1 MFEIV
6 DEMWFNNLWIGLNS
20 NKLVNVIYFW
30 FLVGVIRYRLCIK
43 IEIICDDKKKV
54 LMYSWIRKILFLNY

>member
-1 MFEIV
+1 MLEIV

-43 IEIICDDKKKV
+43 IEIICDDKKMV

>member
-6 DEMWFNNLWIGLNS
+6 VEMWFNNLWIGLNS

-43 IEIICDDKKKV
+43 IEIICDDKKNGV
-54 LMYSWIRKILFLNY
+54 NV

>member
-30 FLVGVIRYRLCIK
+30 FLVRVIRYRLCIK
-43 IEIICDDKKKV
+43 IEIICDDKKK
-54 LMYSWIRKILFLNY
+54 WC